1 MLDVRA
7 LAVSRLTPID
17 IQHAEFTRRAGG
29 YDRREVKAFL
39 ERLALEVEESL
50 KAAQSMRR
58 RLGEAEDEIER
69 LRTAEA
75 ELQQVVLAAERIA
88 TDLKENA
95 KREAQLIVED
105 AERMRQARFSDIEA
119 SLLRARGELERVTQQ
134 RRLFKEQFR
143 GLLAAYSAALAA
155 DDAQAPATD
164 APLSSALLGDD
175 APNAATLAATLLD
188 DTVGS

>member
-1 MLDVRA
+1 V

-58 RLGEAEDEIER
+58 RLGEAEQEIER

-88 TDLKENA
+88 ADLKENA
-95 KREAQLIVED
+95 KREAQLIVEE

-119 SLLRARGELERVTQQ
+119 GLVRARGDLERVTQQ

-155 DDAQAPATD
+155 DDAQAPTASS
-164 APLSSALLGDD
+164 PLSSALLDDD
-175 APNAATLAATLLD
+175 APNAATLADTLLD